1 MMGYI
6 GEMGSAQDRHLPPN
20 QSQPRIGTLSY
31 GLMDVRQRGH
41 RDPGA
46 TIESPSGMR
55 EMHTFRKLP
64 TTIPK
69 RKKKKMTTFGLCHSP
84 ARASRN
90 AAAGVSH
97 A

>member
-31 GLMDVRQRGH
+31 GLMGVKQRGH

-64 TTIPK
+64 ITIPK
-69 RKKKKMTTFGLCHSP
+69 RKKMKRTTSALCHTRP
-84 ARASRN
+84 GASRN
-90 AAAGVSH
+90 AAGVVSH
-97 A
+97 G